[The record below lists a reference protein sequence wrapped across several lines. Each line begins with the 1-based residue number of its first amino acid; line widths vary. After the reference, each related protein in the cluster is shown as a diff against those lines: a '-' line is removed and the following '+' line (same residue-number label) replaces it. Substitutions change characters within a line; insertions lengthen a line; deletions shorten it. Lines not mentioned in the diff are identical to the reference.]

1 MRRNRTTPD
10 DRTIWDKAVKQAV
23 KEPHATLTF
32 NREAVREAL
41 KESRMRHTVRVRTP
55 FLA

>member
-1 MRRNRTTPD
+1 MRRKRRTPD